1 MLATTLAVVSLLE
14 TLMTS
19 VIIDDLADSDK
30 NRECRGQG
38 ILNMVAGFF

>member
-1 MLATTLAVVSLLE
+1 MK
-14 TLMTS
+14 S
-19 VIIDDLADSDK
+19 VIIDDFAHTDSDK